1 MNNKE
6 TCPWCNKSMEP
17 GTLYSRGGTF
27 FLPDGESFP
36 KLYTKSSMDKKRAV
50 ILGQHSPVFGQIAPA
65 QAHICRH
72 CKRIIL
78 CLLCILCLLT
88 ACGSRSSEPELF
100 FAWTQGYLASPVD
113 EENTIALTLYEKK
126 ELPAFDFS
134 EIQSIHLEGVPDE
147 DVSLQYELAPIDAD
161 SSEAY
166 QPYALTL
173 TYTPRRT
180 GIYQAESVVFTLN
193 DQTQLTYPL
202 GRLVFEIGEA
212 DSQTIDTWCAPV
224 ASSNSEQFPYQY
236 SLYHANSK
244 LVELKI
250 GETTVLAAAEG
261 LPTEG
266 KVSLADAYSAPLVI
280 IRSKL
285 SIDQN
290 GEIVISYGKGCYCGA
305 INVGDSIFERS
316 FKHWAS

>member
-6 TCPWCNKSMEP
+6 TCPWYNRSMEP
-17 GTLYSRGGTF
+17 GTLCSRGGTF
-27 FLPDGESFP
+27 FLPDGESLP
-36 KLYTKSSMDKKRAV
+36 GLYTKSSMEKKRAV
-50 ILGQHSPVFGQIAPA
+50 LLGQHSPVLGQIAPA

-88 ACGSRSSEPELF
+88 ACGKRSSEPELF

-113 EENTIALTLYEKK
+113 EENTIALTLYENRA
-126 ELPAFDFS
+126 LSAFDLS
-134 EIQSIHLEGVPDE
+134 EIAKVSLDGVSDV

-173 TYTPRRT
+173 TYIPRRT
-180 GIYQAESVVFTLN
+180 GIYQTESVIFTLN

-202 GRLVFEIGEA
+202 GRLVFEIGEE
-212 DSQTIDTWCAPV
+212 DSRTIDTWCAPV
-224 ASSNSEQFPYQY
+224 ASSNSGQFPYQY

-244 LVELKI
+244 LVEMKI

-290 GEIVISYGKGCYCGA
+290 GEIVTSYGKGCYCGA
-305 INVGDSIFERS
+305 MGTEDSVFERS
-316 FKHWAS
+316 LEHWMA